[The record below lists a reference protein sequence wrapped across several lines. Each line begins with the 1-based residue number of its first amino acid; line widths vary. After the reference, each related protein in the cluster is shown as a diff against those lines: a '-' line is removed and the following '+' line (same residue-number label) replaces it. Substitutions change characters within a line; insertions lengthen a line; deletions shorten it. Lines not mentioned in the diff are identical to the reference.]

1 MLHAQFFDVPHSM
14 SRCFDLHSVL
24 VKTVYNHMYTVAQ
37 GMSATSKLQRCPRL
51 DSTKCW
57 RLRSIIF
64 EAVVVTARLLL
75 LLSSLQLSIVY
86 LVCIQ
91 YIVCYV
97 AVQQQAS
104 KLNLIPSRFLSFI
117 MIDLKAIS
125 AASFI
130 TKIITQPATSA
141 PNYDYDSRSYSF
153 LVPLAEFDWSL
164 QIWNMMGVVSCAAA
178 VLCYASAGCLLLVI
192 LRGAHPAPAHQALNA
207 RQK

>member
-1 MLHAQFFDVPHSM
+1 
-14 SRCFDLHSVL
+14 
-24 VKTVYNHMYTVAQ
+24 MYTVAQ

-141 PNYDYDSRSYSF
+141 PNYDYDSLSYSF

-164 QIWNMMGVVSCAAA
+164 QIWNMMGVVSCATAA
-178 VLCYASAGCLLLVI
+178 VLCYARAGWLLLVI
-192 LRGAHPAPAHQALNA
+192 LHGAHSAPAHQALNA

>member
-1 MLHAQFFDVPHSM
+1 
-14 SRCFDLHSVL
+14 
-24 VKTVYNHMYTVAQ
+24 
-37 GMSATSKLQRCPRL
+37 MSATSKLQRCPRL

-164 QIWNMMGVVSCAAA
+164 QIWNMMGVVSCATAA
-178 VLCYASAGCLLLVI
+178 VLCQGWLAAARHFTRRALCTGASSSERPAKMISKTQARHHRREEGKPIKRPRVATSD
-192 LRGAHPAPAHQALNA
+192 LRE
-207 RQK
+207 R